1 MLGECSSE
9 QKRDGMNSKAH
20 FLFPLKEKRMDRMKV
35 PLDWTDENWPWR
47 NRKNESRWK
56 VSEYSFGIEC

>member
-9 QKRDGMNSKAH
+9 QKRDGMNSKTH
-20 FLFPLKEKRMDRMKV
+20 FPFPLKEKRMDRRKV
-35 PLDWTDENWPWR
+35 PLVWTDENWPER

-56 VSEYSFGIEC
+56 VSDYGFETEC